1 MTKYKVT
8 AYLIKQDYENLNDVI
23 KEDAV
28 VKEYEL
34 KDYPNLE
41 GKLIVG
47 LNKMNSPTWINL
59 VKLGIQES
67 MEEILNSSTRA
78 LLLLNCEDNT
88 LAFVF
93 GFGRHL
99 LKDEYIVKDFGIKV
113 VLNSVDSQK
122 LKSIDKANVGEMT
135 IQSRTQTSSSS
146 SVNVFG
152 IDIAKD
158 FLKAVTGEPV
168 NEKLGKVITGR
179 ESAQFEYD
187 FENDFNKFQE
197 VCNILIEKYKS
208 DEYKEDFSWVDN
220 LQQVNDSKTKEDLN
234 SLLMQTL
241 KSEEVERISLAPPEI
256 IEWNDI
262 GKFSYTEGGERSSEL
277 EIGGYLKYIE
287 KYEDL
292 TFEQLNRHYI
302 HVWSSDDENARVHK
316 WKVYDCM
323 LFETTIGSSDYVLT
337 MGSWFKLDQD
347 FVSNVEEYLSKIDY
361 CDLDLPI
368 CKKKEKEGEYNLR
381 VADGSEDIVS
391 LDAKLVRYQGSNI
404 EVCDLLTNQGHLIHV
419 KPWTSSSTLSHLFS
433 QGRVSSESLLEDIE
447 FRKLARDK
455 IAEID
460 ERFMDHILEEGYNP
474 NDIEIVYAIIDS
486 SDKVLTER
494 LPFFSKL
501 NMMQAVKHIK
511 TIGYKVTLLK
521 VKKEK

>member
-1 MTKYKVT
+1 MSKFKVT
-8 AYLIKQDYENLNDVI
+8 AYLIKPEFENLTELI
-23 KEDAV
+23 KEEAYF
-28 VKEYEL
+28 KEYNL
-34 KDYPNLE
+34 GDYPNLE

-47 LNKMNSPTWINL
+47 SNNMNTPSWIEL
-59 VKLGIQES
+59 VKLGIREP

-78 LLLLNCEDNT
+78 LLLLKYDVHT
-88 LAFVF
+88 LAFAF

-158 FLKAVTGEPV
+158 FLKAITGEPQ
-168 NEKLGKVITGR
+168 NEELGKVITGR
-179 ESAQFEYD
+179 ESVQFEYD
-187 FENDFNKFQE
+187 FENDFNKFQN
-197 VCNILIEKYKS
+197 VCEILIEKYFS
-208 DEYKEDFSWVDN
+208 TEYKRDFSWVDN
-220 LQQVNDSKTKEDLN
+220 LQQVTDSTTKEILN
-234 SLLMQTL
+234 QLLLQTI
-241 KSEEVERISLAPPEI
+241 KSEELEEVSLAPPEI
-256 IEWNDI
+256 IDWNDV
-262 GKFSYTEGGERSSEL
+262 GKFSFTKAGERTSEL
-277 EIGGYLKYIE
+277 EINEYLKYIE
-287 KYEDL
+287 KYDDL

-302 HVWSSDDENARVHK
+302 HVWNNDDENARVHK

-323 LFETTIGSSDYVLT
+323 LFETSIESNDYVLT

-347 FVSNVEEYLSKIDY
+347 FVNNVDEYLSKIEH
-361 CDLDLPI
+361 CDLQLPI
-368 CKKKEKEGEYNLR
+368 CKQKEKEGEYNLR
-381 VADGSEDIVS
+381 VATESEDIVS
-391 LDAKLVRYQGSNI
+391 LDAKLIRYQGSNI
-404 EVCDLLTNQGHLIHV
+404 EVCDLLTSQGQLIHV
-419 KPWTSSSTLSHLFS
+419 KPWKSSSTLSHLFS

-460 ERFMDHILEEGYNP
+460 DRFIDLILEEGYNP

-486 SDKVLTER
+486 SDQVLTER

-501 NMMQAVKHIK
+501 NMMQAVKYIK
-511 TIGYKVTLLK
+511 TIGYQVTLLK
-521 VKKEK
+521 VEKEK